1 VKRSSRQTLASLE
14 IRPEVLQAQQ
24 EAEELALFIQ
34 EASDQE
40 LKAFAADLMAFRE
53 RVGGYPL
60 KDDGQAALAGDPMER
75 HKAAALGYHALALME
90 VYKLRKL
97 LEARK

>member
-34 EASDQE
+34 EA
-40 LKAFAADLMAFRE
+40 
-53 RVGGYPL
+53 
-60 KDDGQAALAGDPMER
+60 
-75 HKAAALGYHALALME
+75 
-90 VYKLRKL
+90 
-97 LEARK
+97 